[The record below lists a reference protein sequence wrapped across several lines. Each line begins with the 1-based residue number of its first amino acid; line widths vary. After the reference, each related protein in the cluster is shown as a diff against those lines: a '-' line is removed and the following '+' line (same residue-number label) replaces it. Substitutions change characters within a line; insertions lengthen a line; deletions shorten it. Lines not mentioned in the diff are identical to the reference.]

1 MAYMSQERK
10 SNLAPAIKRHL
21 AHYRVKGSIAVDNH
35 STLVVNIK
43 SGALDFIGNA
53 NAIASQHPRNQS
65 GRFQPARDYIQVN
78 HYWCHEHYSGV
89 VRDFLVELV
98 RLMNIGNHDN
108 SDIQTDYFD
117 VGWYISINVG
127 RWNKPY
133 ALDCE
138 YELAS

>member
-21 AHYRVKGSIAVDNH
+21 ARYRVKGSIAVDNH

-65 GRFQPARDYIQVN
+65 GRFQPARDDRKQAA
-78 HYWCHEHYSGV
+78 
-89 VRDFLVELV
+89 VREKPRGKRQDFPSV
-98 RLMNIGNHDN
+98 
-108 SDIQTDYFD
+108 
-117 VGWYISINVG
+117 SIKEQQAKFLRACG
-127 RWNKPY
+127 
-133 ALDCE
+133 
-138 YELAS
+138 